1 MDAIGGSGGK
11 GCNEKSRQPR
21 RPRFLRRAGE
31 RSVRS
36 APGGRSKAPPV
47 LAHPDATDS
56 IVQGERGRQPRRPTH
71 HRSGPRPNW
80 QDFLSPKQR
89 STEAL
94 LGHIACA
101 WSCESTLALQLMIL
115 HGPSLEFLQ
124 FFNTSLRASAW
135 VGSFHI
141 RKVCPLLLA
150 AHPKLAHAAEEEML
164 QTTTTN
170 AKNNRMPEPPFLL
183 ETLQSNQAGRSKS
196 NLVWIEPG
204 DTHSTASQRTPRA
217 LAFGPS
223 RSRLAYCSGW
233 NGNGIGVLLASNHRR
248 S

>member
-1 MDAIGGSGGK
+1 LARFFIAEATINRGAARPYRVRLVLRIHIG
-11 GCNEKSRQPR
+11 P
-21 RPRFLRRAGE
+21 
-31 RSVRS
+31 
-36 APGGRSKAPPV
+36 
-47 LAHPDATDS
+47 ATDDLARAVFG
-56 IVQGERGRQPRRPTH
+56 IPAILQHVAAGFGR
-71 HRSGPRPNW
+71 
-80 QDFLSPKQR
+80 
-89 STEAL
+89 
-94 LGHIACA
+94 
-101 WSCESTLALQLMIL
+101 
-115 HGPSLEFLQ
+115 
-124 FFNTSLRASAW
+124 

-150 AHPKLAHAAEEEML
+150 AHPQLAHAAEEETL